1 MSFSTFSA
9 ACHDEAPGTL
19 ALSNAVG
26 IVNTF
31 MEAQEVVTHCEICD
45 EKLYGDTFMCCKAAD
60 SVSDLSHKGHT
71 CCRRCAETEAY
82 IELNRC
88 KACLMV
94 MKGLRSGTKGAG
106 YPLQPPQLNT
116 LATTMLRMI
125 RDTETEVIVA
135 RDQHDAER
143 RQEGPSRR
151 AEAVEAARKRQ
162 QERDEQE
169 RLRKE
174 EEVRLAVQAE
184 LSRKEEEAA
193 AEREQQKKE
202 EEAEREQRK
211 KEEEAERER
220 KEEEIRSTM
229 QAERAEWEAKA
240 SQERARMEEEAA
252 AERERLSSAQK
263 AAEKEAAKAKK
274 EAERRA
280 KEAKEAMQARQAAE
294 QEASR
299 AQKKRKREVSEEELE
314 RRREQAKERRSALK
328 KQKEDNER
336 HAEAVYEYR
345 DAYLTVMRI
354 AAERIVMLGGDVED
368 FHARLEAN
376 IKLTHSEY
384 YEGDDDEE
392 DGLAVD

>member
-1 MSFSTFSA
+1 M
-9 ACHDEAPGTL
+9 
-19 ALSNAVG
+19 G

-45 EKLYGDTFMCCKAAD
+45 EKLYGDTFMCCKAAE

-193 AEREQQKKE
+193 AEREQ
-202 EEAEREQRK
+202 RK

-220 KEEEIRSTM
+220 KEEEMRSTM

-240 SQERARMEEEAA
+240 SQERARLEEEAA

-263 AAEKEAAKAKK
+263 VAEEEAAKAKK
-274 EAERRA
+274 EAERVA
-280 KEAKEAMQARQAAE
+280 KEAERRVAE

-299 AQKKRKREVSEEELE
+299 SQKKRKREVSEEERE
-314 RRREQAKERRSALK
+314 RRRDQAKERRAFLK
-328 KQKEDNER
+328 KQKEDHER
-336 HAEAVYEYR
+336 HAKAVYEYR

-354 AAERIVMLGGDVED
+354 ATERIVLLGGDVDD
-368 FHARLEAN
+368 FHARLGAN
-376 IKLTHSEY
+376 IELTHSEY
-384 YEGDDDEE
+384 YEGDES
-392 DGLAVD
+392 GLLVD

>member
-9 ACHDEAPGTL
+9 ACNDEAPGTL

-193 AEREQQKKE
+193 AEREQ
-202 EEAEREQRK
+202 RK

-263 AAEKEAAKAKK
+263 AAEEEAAKAKK